1 MLQKLFA
8 TSMAIVCFLGAYS
21 QDTTA
26 VVVTEVAVTEEPA
39 PKPTISG
46 SVDVYYRYNFANAKN
61 VSGGKTNNFTSF
73 TNSQNSFEL
82 GMASVR
88 LDHTI
93 GKVSVVADL
102 GFGKRAEEF
111 SYNDDKTMMAIKQ
124 AYISYAVTDKF
135 KLTAG
140 SWGTHVGYELL
151 DPYLNRNYS
160 MSYMFSYGPFF
171 HTGIKAEL
179 SSGKSGFMF
188 GIVNPTDLKSAN
200 FQQKMIAA
208 QYSYAASDKWKLYV
222 NYTGGKLSEAT
233 NLQQVDAVLTGI
245 ITDKFSIGY
254 NGTVQ
259 SRKGKDSLGKY
270 GDSDSWWGSALY
282 FNVDPTPKFGLT
294 LRTEYFD
301 DKKNVLGFEGNIF
314 ATTLSANFK
323 AGPLT
328 FIPELRLDNS
338 NKELFV
344 KNDGAGTKST
354 ATFLL
359 AAVYRF

>member
-1 MLQKLFA
+1 MLQKIFA
-8 TSMAIVCFLGAYS
+8 TSLVMLCFIVSYC
-21 QDTTA
+21 QDSTA
-26 VVVTEVAVTEEPA
+26 AAKEDP
-39 PKPTISG
+39 PSKPVISG
-46 SVDVYYRYNFANAKN
+46 SVDIYYRYNFANAKH
-61 VSGGKTNNFTSF
+61 VGDGVMNNYTSF

-102 GFGKRAEEF
+102 GFGKRAEDF
-111 SYNDDKTMMAIKQ
+111 SYNDANTMLAIKQ
-124 AYISYAVTDKF
+124 AYVSYAVNDKL
-135 KLTAG
+135 KITAG
-140 SWGTHVGYELL
+140 SWATHVGYELV

-160 MSYMFSYGPFF
+160 MSYMFSFGPFF

-179 SSGKSGFMF
+179 ASGKSGFML
-188 GIVNPTDLKSAN
+188 GVVNPNDLKTAS

-208 QYSYAASDKWKLYV
+208 QYSYAASDSWKLYV
-222 NYTGGKLSEAT
+222 NYIGGKLSEQT

-259 SRKGKDSLGKY
+259 MQKSKDSIGKY
-270 GDSDSWWGSALY
+270 GSSDSWWGSALY
-282 FNVDPTPKFGLT
+282 FNVDPSPKFGLT

-314 ATTLSANFK
+314 ATTLSANLK
-323 AGPLT
+323 AGPLV
-328 FIPELRLDNS
+328 FIPELRLENA
-338 NKELFV
+338 NREMYV
-344 KNDGAGTKST
+344 KHSGEGTKST
-354 ATFLL
+354 ATFLM

>member
-1 MLQKLFA
+1 MLQKFFA
-8 TSMAIVCFLGAYS
+8 TTIVLACVTGSLYA
-21 QDTTA
+21 QDSA
-26 VVVTEVAVTEEPA
+26 LVIAEEPPA
-39 PKPTISG
+39 KPQISG
-46 SVDVYYRYNFANAKN
+46 SLDVYYRYNFANAKN
-61 VSGGKTNNFTSF
+61 VAGGTMNNFTSF

-88 LDHTI
+88 LDHSF

-102 GFGKRAEEF
+102 GFGKRAEDF
-111 SYNDDKTMMAIKQ
+111 SYNDANTMLAIKQ
-124 AYISYAVTDKF
+124 AYMSYAFSDNF
-135 KLTAG
+135 KVSAG
-140 SWGTHVGYELL
+140 SWATHVGYELV

-160 MSYMFSYGPFF
+160 MSYMFSFGPFF
-171 HTGIKAEL
+171 HTGVKAEL
-179 SSGKSGFMF
+179 TKGKSGFMVSV
-188 GIVNPTDLKSAN
+188 VNPNDLKTAN
-200 FQQKMIAA
+200 FAQKMVGA
-208 QYSYAASDKWKLYV
+208 QYSYAASDNWKFYF
-222 NYTGGKLSEAT
+222 NYIGGKLSEET
-233 NLQQVDAVLTGI
+233 NLQQFDAVLLGTI
-245 ITDKFSIGY
+245 SDKFNIGY

-259 SRKGKDSLGKY
+259 SQKAKGTDGKY
-270 GDSDSWWGSALY
+270 GESDSWWGSALY
-282 FNVDPTPKFGLT
+282 LNIDPSEKFGLT

-328 FIPELRLDNS
+328 FIPEFRLDNS

-354 ATFLL
+354 ATALL